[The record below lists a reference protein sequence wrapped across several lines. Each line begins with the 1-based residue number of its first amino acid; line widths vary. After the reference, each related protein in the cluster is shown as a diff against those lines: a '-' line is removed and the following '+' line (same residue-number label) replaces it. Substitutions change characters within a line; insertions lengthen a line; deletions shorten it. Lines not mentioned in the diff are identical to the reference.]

1 MALSL
6 QQLREAFQKNQKSSS
21 GGETP
26 RRWKLF
32 YPFFK
37 IDFEQRAVF
46 RFLPDNDE
54 TNPLAFLVENMT
66 HRLVVNGK
74 QRVVPCL
81 KMYGK
86 KCPCCEMSARY
97 YNEKNETMGLKYY
110 RKLEY
115 IGQGLVNDSPIE
127 WEDENGNKV
136 KSSHDILAAGGQPV
150 RLISIGPKIYKL
162 IQNAFLS
169 EDSEL
174 ENAPYELLGG
184 HDFRLRKTKQGEYA
198 DYSMSSFSTKP
209 TDVDAEFIDSLVL
222 MNLAEYR
229 EPEISVEE
237 MESLL
242 NADLTGSA
250 YNADGETPSNS
261 AGAAAASKPSQPAAE
276 SNDNPLGADAKPAKT
291 SKPAAAEASAPAA
304 EDANAKRAAL
314 LERIRNRQA
323 GNAAAA
329 E

>member
-6 QQLREAFQKNQKSSS
+6 AQLREAFQKNQKS
-21 GGETP
+21 GGDTP
-26 RRWKLF
+26 ARWKMF

-37 IDFEQRAVF
+37 IDFEQRSVF

-66 HRLVVNGK
+66 HRLTVNGK

-86 KCPCCEMSARY
+86 KCPCCEMSSRY

-115 IGQGLVNDSPIE
+115 IGQGLVMDSPIE
-127 WEDENGNKV
+127 WEDEKGTKV

-150 RLISIGPKIYKL
+150 RLIAIGPKIYKL

-174 ENAPYELLGG
+174 VNAPYELLGG

-198 DYSMSSFSTKP
+198 DYSMSSFSTRP
-209 TDVDAEFIDSLVL
+209 TDVDAEFIDDLTL
-222 MNLAEYR
+222 FNLADYR
-229 EPEISVEE
+229 EPEISAEE

-242 NADLTGSA
+242 NADLTGTA
-250 YNADGETPSNS
+250 YDKD
-261 AGAAAASKPSQPAAE
+261 AASTPAGSAAMAKPAAE
-276 SNDNPLGADAKPAKT
+276 KPAPAKAST
-291 SKPAAAEASAPAA
+291 DAEDPPFEADSKPTASKATPAA
-304 EDANAKRAAL
+304 DDVAEDPAAKRAAL
-314 LERIRNRQA
+314 LAKIRNRQGA
-323 GNAAAA
+323 NAAAA